1 VPARVDLKIGACDRL
16 SVHRVV
22 IVTFSAEE
30 FALPAHGLVDRQAL
44 CWGALTD
51 RWVPHDERDQVV
63 DFVHRLSEKTEV
75 PIVKF
80 VEWLGV
86 ARAKFYEWR
95 RRYGKLNE
103 HNGKTPRD
111 HWIEPWERQAIVDY
125 FDTHPLEGYRRLTFM
140 MLDDDVVAVSPATA
154 RSTW

>member
-1 VPARVDLKIGACDRL
+1 M
-16 SVHRVV
+16 
-22 IVTFSAEE
+22 
-30 FALPAHGLVDRQAL
+30 
-44 CWGALTD
+44 
-51 RWVPHDERDQVV
+51 
-63 DFVHRLSEKTEV
+63 
-75 PIVKF
+75 KF
-80 VEWLGV
+80 VKWLGI

-154 RSTW
+154 YRVLRAAGRLDRHRPKPSKKGTGVARVGRRGSARRRRSRRWRRRSARGRRWFAKDWRAGL